1 MKNFLKGVVSGTVI
15 ATMLLS
21 NLVYATEFVVNDSGV
36 KLEGNLLP
44 AWENSV
50 ITVTVV
56 EKNGNWLD
64 EASWILGDEIAD
76 KVVYYNE
83 LTAGKNGKYNT
94 SFVPKRNGK
103 YDVFLGNDEIDE
115 PERLEIIYI
124 KKSDNV
130 LAAAEL
136 ISGNGDNS
144 ELLKNKR
151 LELGLFNCVY
161 DEAFINSDG
170 SYNDEALDSVGNFIK
185 GELDDVTVDD
195 TEKIIKIIEKSTMIY
210 LLNNE
215 KISDISLHKDSL
227 YLSDLG
233 IEKYYSGSIGEGVA
247 KQLSGRDF
255 ANIDEYEDNLK
266 KAIIVESINLSDSYG
281 TVNSILTD
289 FSASLGIKNNIG
301 SLTTEVMK
309 KAPFADFKKLTECIK
324 KYESTASS
332 NGNAF
337 GGGGG
342 GATGPSAP
350 TSPFGSGFAKGDANA
365 IGVEERKYF
374 NDIDDV
380 LWAEE
385 AINALYLDGII
396 DGKADGV
403 FAPYDMVTREEFVKM
418 LTLAFKI
425 NLVDDEF
432 PFSDVTTKDWCYPYV
447 KSAYLAGIVNGVSET
462 AFGKEQNITRQDACV
477 MLANAVKVSDYV
489 LPVNSDILFVD
500 EGEIADYAKE
510 AVKDIAAAGIIN
522 GDENKFFLPNDFAN
536 RAEAAKMIYYT
547 MNCIGK
553 N

>member
-1 MKNFLKGVVSGTVI
+1 MKSFLKRIVSGAVI

-21 NLVYATEFVVNDSGV
+21 NLGYAAEFVVNDSGV
-36 KLEGNLLP
+36 KLEGNLLS
-44 AWENSV
+44 AWEDSV

-64 EASWILGDEIAD
+64 EASWSLGDEIAD

-83 LTAGKNGKYNT
+83 LTAGKNGEYNT
-94 SFVPKRNGK
+94 SFVPRRNGK
-103 YDVFLGNDEIDE
+103 YDVFFGNDEIDE
-115 PERLEIIYI
+115 PEHLEIIYI
-124 KKSDNV
+124 KKSDNI
-130 LAAAEL
+130 LATAEL
-136 ISGNGDNS
+136 ISGSSDNS

-170 SYNDEALDSVGNFIK
+170 SYNDEALDSVGDFIK

-210 LLNNE
+210 LLSNE
-215 KISDISLHKDSL
+215 KVSDISLHKDSL

-233 IEKYYSGSIGEGVA
+233 IEKYYSSGIGKEIA
-247 KQLSGRDF
+247 KQLSGGNF
-255 ANIDEYEDNLK
+255 ADIDEYEDSLIE
-266 KAIIVESINLSDSYG
+266 AIIVESINLSDSYG
-281 TVNSILTD
+281 TVNDILKD
-289 FSASLGIKNNIG
+289 YSNLLGIKNNID
-301 SLTTEVMK
+301 SLTTTLMENV
-309 KAPFADFKKLTECIK
+309 PFKDFAALKEYIK
-324 KYESTASS
+324 DYEDDQSDNS
-332 NGNAF
+332 GF

-342 GATGPSAP
+342 GGSAP
-350 TSPFGSGFAKGDANA
+350 KKNPFSGAVAQGDKNA
-365 IGVEERKYF
+365 IDNEERKYF

-396 DGKADGV
+396 NGKADGV
-403 FAPYDMVTREEFVKM
+403 FAPHDMVTREEFVKM

-432 PFSDVTTKDWCYPYV
+432 PFSDVTTDDWCYPYV

-462 AFGKEQNITRQDACV
+462 VFGKGQNIIRQDVCV

-489 LPVNSDILFVD
+489 LPVNSDISFVD
-500 EGEIADYAKE
+500 EDEIADYAKE
-510 AVKDIAAAGIIN
+510 AVKAIAAAGIIN
-522 GDENKFFLPNDFAN
+522 GNENKFFLPNDFAT